1 MDGQKISNMLQLD
14 TFEPEAIVP
23 VVLQGVNR
31 RIPARLLKGVKGDPG
46 ESIKGDPG
54 EPGVQGPPGIT
65 ADVFLLDVYNWAG
78 NQSVTNGA
86 FFNLLGLTGLTK
98 AIATA
103 ETTLNAGVLKLP
115 AKNGVTQVLFTVR
128 LSGTVGG
135 PSGTDREWIVELRR
149 PGDNSVVAADSESK
163 LDGSDISNR
172 DVVLSSY
179 TSGVDDAF
187 TLNGVN
193 LGVRN
198 TSGNTMTLTSVSIRV
213 GRTVNPQ

>member
-1 MDGQKISNMLQLD
+1 MDGQKISNMLRLD
-14 TFEPEAIVP
+14 AFEPEAIVP
-23 VVLQGVNR
+23 VVHQGVNR
-31 RIPARLLKGVKGDPG
+31 HIPARLLKGEKGDPG

-54 EPGVQGPPGIT
+54 DPGPPGIT

-78 NQSVTNGA
+78 NQSVANGA

-149 PGDNSVVAADSESK
+149 PGDNSVVAADAESK

-179 TSGVDDAF
+179 TNGAADAF

-193 LGVRN
+193 LGVSN
-198 TSGNTMTLTSVSIRV
+198 ISGNTMTLTSVSIRI